1 MQEEER
7 RPLETAQSYLL
18 KEAAEIIK
26 SNFAKLQKGTE
37 KNTKVWEQIKF
48 CS

>member
-1 MQEEER
+1 MQEYEK

-26 SNFAKLQKGTE
+26 SNFAKLPKDTE

>member
-1 MQEEER
+1 MQEDER

-18 KEAAEIIK
+18 KKATEIIK

-37 KNTKVWEQIKF
+37 QNMKVWEQIKF